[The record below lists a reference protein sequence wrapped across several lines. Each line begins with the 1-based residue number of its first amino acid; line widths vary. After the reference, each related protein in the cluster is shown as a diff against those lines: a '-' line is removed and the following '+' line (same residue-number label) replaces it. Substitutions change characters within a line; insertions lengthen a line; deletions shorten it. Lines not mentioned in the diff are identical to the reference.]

1 MEVSPRAATLA
12 TMRRSLPLLLLL
24 LLPASVVGQGQL
36 LSYSLLPAVQKG
48 QGYPQ
53 VYLQANED
61 FRKLDL
67 ICERSDGETVTMSKS
82 SVKRGSKNTFDLKQ
96 PEGELSYDCEARG
109 YYGSDDDEY
118 FDLYFR
124 FDAFLG
130 GALRIEGP
138 HDEIDLENM
147 SLTVRADRVVGAAHL
162 TVTSPDGIVFDEDVD
177 VGTNAAGDDMWM
189 DWTGASGTRD
199 VLKLD
204 VKLTDRWGF
213 YAFEEI
219 FPWSLEIPH
228 EDINFDTNEH
238 TIRPDEQP
246 KVDKAYDEMGDVVTR
261 YSKYVEVRLYIA
273 GYTDTV
279 GARGDNQGLSGR
291 RARSIAQ
298 AFRTKGFSGPIYY
311 QGFGEDA
318 LAVPTED
325 GVDMEANR
333 RAVYLLASRP
343 PVPSPE
349 FPRGHW
355 KKL

>member
-1 MEVSPRAATLA
+1 MAENTTHAPGTFCWLELGTTDSAAA
-12 TMRRSLPLLLLL
+12 
-24 LLPASVVGQGQL
+24 
-36 LSYSLLPAVQKG
+36 
-48 QGYPQ
+48 
-53 VYLQANED
+53 QA
-61 FRKLDL
+61 
-67 ICERSDGETVTMSKS
+67 
-82 SVKRGSKNTFDLKQ
+82 
-96 PEGELSYDCEARG
+96 
-109 YYGSDDDEY
+109 
-118 FDLYFR
+118 
-124 FDAFLG
+124 
-130 GALRIEGP
+130 
-138 HDEIDLENM
+138 
-147 SLTVRADRVVGAAHL
+147 
-162 TVTSPDGIVFDEDVD
+162 
-177 VGTNAAGDDMWM
+177 
-189 DWTGASGTRD
+189 
-199 VLKLD
+199 
-204 VKLTDRWGF
+204 F
-213 YAFEEI
+213 YEEI

>member
-1 MEVSPRAATLA
+1 
-12 TMRRSLPLLLLL
+12 MRRLLLIPLLLLAS
-24 LLPASVVGQGQL
+24 PAAGQGQL

-48 QGYPQ
+48 QGLPQ
-53 VYLQANED
+53 VYIQANED

-67 ICERSDGETVTMSKS
+67 ICERSDGQTVTMSAG
-82 SVKRGSKNTFDLKQ
+82 SVKRGSKTTFDLKQ

-109 YYGSDDDEY
+109 YYGSSDEEY

-130 GALRIEGP
+130 GGLGIEVP
-138 HDEIDLENM
+138 REQIDLKSM
-147 SLTVRADRVVGAAHL
+147 SLTARSDRVIGAAHL
-162 TVTSPDGIVFDEDVD
+162 TVTSPDGIVFDEDCD
-177 VGTNAAGDDMWM
+177 VGTNDAGDDLYM
-189 DWTGASGTRD
+189 DWHGASGTRD

-238 TIRPDEQP
+238 AIRTDEQR
-246 KVDKAYDEMGDVVTR
+246 KIDSAYDEMGAIVGR

-279 GARGDNQGLSGR
+279 GNPGDNQGLSER

-298 AFRTKGFSGPIYY
+298 AFRTRGFSGPIYY
-311 QGFGEDA
+311 QGFGEAA

-333 RAVYLLASRP
+333 RAVYVLASRP

-349 FPRGHW
+349 FPRGNW
-355 KKL
+355 RKL